1 MPPPFAMGPKAPTT
15 AHIHIPPAPAAAVP
29 SHAKPSQ
36 AVTLKTVAHAIARGR
51 RVIVVCGAG
60 VSVAAGIPDFRSSA
74 GLFKTLRDENPTEVV
89 SSGKDLF
96 DTRVFQS
103 PQTLALFNRTMSA
116 LATTSSKA
124 HPTIFHTLLRK
135 LEDKGKL
142 LRVYT
147 QNIDAL
153 EEKAGL
159 ELGVPIWPQQKKTP
173 TKARRGVKRKAD
185 AISSGHLHPQAA
197 SQSTATASG
206 TVTMDDAASISIDGD
221 ITPTST
227 PRATDVPLPPTQPL
241 PHPALNGLL
250 TPPKT
255 PSRNSSPAM
264 SALLTTPATAHTSA
278 GPSAPAT
285 PPSFRAPR
293 CIPVHGTLR
302 SLYCVSC
309 GYSVPLESKLPV
321 LATGSAPSC
330 PKCAE
335 IDAARQAANKRSR
348 GIGRLRPSVVLY
360 GEEHK
365 EGEAVGECVRRDL
378 VGLGDAGPGERAK
391 QSRQPDL
398 LIVVGT
404 SLQVPGTRRIVKEF
418 SKAVRPIVSPEP
430 ETKSLPATDEVTE
443 IDIFGAPD
451 SPLTPLSSDSDP
463 FSGTSTP
470 TPSPRKRPAASKSSN
485 GHLPIRTVYV
495 NFDYP
500 TPARD
505 WEGVFDVWIQ
515 GDAQVFAKAVE
526 DAMKRVEREEREA
539 EIERIRKEEQRER
552 LVLRR
557 EEDRIRKEEEAR
569 RAEQELRRRQ
579 RNTMA
584 AGRQKAAAQKT
595 KTKSPRKAPWKAS
608 PRTPTKFIHHTPP
621 KPRTAPNRQAPSA
634 FITPMKATAHILPST
649 PESLIRYTPTLP
661 QPIITPSPTFPLRL
675 KIRFPPGFMASMS
688 AMLAAQSRPRVLLL
702 SETSDD
708 DSSEDM
714 DSDDDDFPHPRTRSE
729 YMRNVGLGLRK
740 KKELS
745 YRGMT

>member
-1 MPPPFAMGPKAPTT
+1 MPQPLIMPAKAHTT
-15 AHIHIPPAPAAAVP
+15 AHIHIPPAPPAAVP
-29 SHAKPSQ
+29 SHAKRSSS
-36 AVTLKTVAHAIARGR
+36 VDLRTVADAIARGR
-51 RVIVVCGAG
+51 RVVVVCGAG
-60 VSVAAGIPDFRSSA
+60 VSVAAGIPDFRSPA
-74 GLFKTLRDENPTEVV
+74 GLFKTLKEENPSELLT
-89 SSGKDLF
+89 SGKDLF

-103 PQTLALFNRTMSA
+103 PQALALFNRTMSA
-116 LATTSSKA
+116 LATTSA
-124 HPTIFHTLLRK
+124 QAQPTIFHTVLRR
-135 LEDKGKL
+135 LEDRGRL

-159 ELGVPIWPQQKKTP
+159 ELGVPVWPQQKKTP
-173 TKARRGVKRKAD
+173 TKSKRGVKRKAD
-185 AISSGHLHPQAA
+185 SMLSAQSAHEHA
-197 SQSTATASG
+197 SQMQATTSA
-206 TVTMDDAASISIDGD
+206 MMAIDDGASISIDGD
-221 ITPTST
+221 VTPTST
-227 PRATDVPLPPTQPL
+227 PRTTDLLLPVQPL
-241 PHPALNGLL
+241 PNPALNGLL

-255 PSRNSSPAM
+255 PSRNSSPAT
-264 SALLTTPATAHTSA
+264 SASLFTPGTAHAGTA
-278 GPSAPAT
+278 GPSAPAAA
-285 PPSFRAPR
+285 PGPSFHAPR

-309 GYSVPLESKLPV
+309 GYSVPLEEKLPV

-398 LIVVGT
+398 LVVVGT

-418 SKAVRPIVSPEP
+418 SKAVRPIVSPEV
-430 ETKSLPATDEVTE
+430 ETRPLPAEEDVTE
-443 IDIFGAPD
+443 MDIFGAPD
-451 SPLTPLSSDSDP
+451 SPLTPLSSDSDG
-463 FSGTSTP
+463 FSTP
-470 TPSPRKRPAASKSSN
+470 STPSPTPRRRAAAPKTFNAQPS
-485 GHLPIRTVYV
+485 IRTVYV

-526 DAMKRVEREEREA
+526 SAMKRVEREEREA
-539 EIERIRKEEQRER
+539 EAERARKEEQRER

-557 EEDRIRKEEEAR
+557 EEDRIRKEDEAR

-579 RNTMA
+579 RHALA

-595 KTKSPRKAPWKAS
+595 KSARKSPWKAS
-608 PRTPTKFIHHTPP
+608 RSPTKFIHHTPTTRTP
-621 KPRTAPNRQAPSA
+621 TAPRTP
-634 FITPMKATAHILPST
+634 TKATAHVLPAT
-649 PESLIRYTPTLP
+649 PESLTRYTPALP
-661 QPIITPSPTFPLRL
+661 QPTITRSTTSPLRL
-675 KIRFPPGFMASMS
+675 RIRFPPGFFPSMS
-688 AMLAAQSRPRVLLL
+688 AILGTHSRPHPP
-702 SETSDD
+702 SEEETSEEDE
-708 DSSEDM
+708 DSVVR
-714 DSDDDDFPHPRTRSE
+714 PPTQSE
-729 YMRNVGLGLRK
+729 YLRKVGLGLRK
-740 KKELS
+740 RRELN
-745 YRGMT
+745 YRVMT